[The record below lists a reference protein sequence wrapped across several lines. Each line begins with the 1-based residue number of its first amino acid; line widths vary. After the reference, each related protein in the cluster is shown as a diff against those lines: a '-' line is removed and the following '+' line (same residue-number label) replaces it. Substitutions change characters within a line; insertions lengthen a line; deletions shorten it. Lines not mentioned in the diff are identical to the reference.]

1 MLIMKE
7 SVEDDYTLEITLQ
20 DPGERTKTFN
30 PSDYES
36 NQEVK
41 DFIIASKTFYKITSD
56 LVFLWNHIFKEI
68 ENDLREIENDL
79 DESEMQMNWLGS
91 LKYDH
96 DQILKL
102 VDSAWNSYKKLH
114 LLKDNPIPKHPD
126 DLIPKRF
133 DDSTIS
139 IIQTKS

>member
-1 MLIMKE
+1 MTNNKK
-7 SVEDDYTLEITLQ
+7 Q
-20 DPGERTKTFN
+20 TKTFN

-41 DFIIASKTFYKITSD
+41 DFIIASNIFYKITSD
-56 LVFLWNHIFKEI
+56 LVFLWNHIF
-68 ENDLREIENDL
+68 REIENDL
-79 DESEMQMNWLGS
+79 DENDLDESEMHRNWLGS

-96 DQILKL
+96 DLILKL

-133 DDSTIS
+133 DDPTIS